1 MNNYLSS
8 IPYESLQ
15 ALQEIGFV
23 RTAYF
28 EQHVEFVS
36 FAEAFDW
43 LMDQG
48 IHIEMRF
55 HVNPEGY
62 VFRPYIN
69 DKFSHFHI
77 WTPDW
82 REAAAEAITEAIW
95 VFKEK
100 YGIPYDAIQEMS
112 DAQAKKFRAAME
124 AQNSEFE
131 YGHNVKSKEEE
142 E

>member
-1 MNNYLSS
+1 MNNYLSPV
-8 IPYESLQ
+8 PYDSLQ

-28 EQHVEFVS
+28 EQHMEFVS

-48 IHIEMRF
+48 IHIEMRC
-55 HVNPEGY
+55 HKNPEGY

-69 DKFSHFHI
+69 DKFSHFHL
-77 WTPDW
+77 WALDW
-82 REAAAEAITEAIW
+82 KEAAADAITEAIW
-95 VFKEK
+95 VYKEMN
-100 YGIPYDAIQEMS
+100 GIPVSIMEMADAK
-112 DAQAKKFRAAME
+112 AKKYREALE

-131 YGHNVKSKEEE
+131 YGHNVKTKEEE